1 MKINANSDLP
11 PILYAEA
18 SVHSIGGES
27 IFATTKS
34 ITSQTVEQFYSQDNM
49 IHKSVE
55 KLKANGFQVLHVGQ
69 TSISIAASPKI
80 FENVF
85 HTKIVMK
92 ELEVQGIPGKTST
105 TILDSTNSN
114 IQGLI
119 DTSNSEFADVLEGI
133 AISEKAFLHSPA
145 SAALEETSVNTPGRL
160 APNPPQKDYY
170 HLKPPE
176 DLAKLL
182 LAERA
187 HQKGIT
193 GKGIKVVMVDT
204 GFYRHPFFTKRQY
217 HINPVILG
225 PETTNPIH
233 DERGHGTGEAANVFS
248 LAPDIDFTMVK
259 MNKFN
264 TTGAFELAVAQNPDI
279 ITCSWGLA
287 TPPNQLTAS
296 QLALATAIA
305 NAVHKGITVV
315 FASGNGGEPF
325 PGMHP
330 DVISVGGT
338 FVDRNGSMEATEF
351 VSGYKSTTKPYEN
364 RLVPDICGL
373 SGLPPMAD
381 YIMLP
386 VEPGDWYDEFA
397 SASGQKH
404 PNGDETSPIDGWAA
418 FSGTSAA
425 APQVAGVCALLKQ
438 ANSRLSHFQIRD
450 ILKKTARDVT
460 KGQSQ
465 QKNPAHQGPDIATG
479 FGLVDASR
487 AVDEA
492 INML

>member
-1 MKINANSDLP
+1 MNTNSELP
-11 PILYAEA
+11 PIVYAEA

-27 IFATTKS
+27 IFSKTES
-34 ITSQTVEQFYSQDNM
+34 ITSKTVEQFYSKDNM
-49 IHKSVE
+49 IQKAIE
-55 KLKANGFQVLHVGQ
+55 KLKGNGFQVLNVGQ
-69 TSISIAASPKI
+69 TSISIAASPGT
-80 FENVF
+80 FEKVF
-85 HTKIVMK
+85 DTKIVMK
-92 ELEVQGIPGKTST
+92 EHEVQGIPGKTST
-105 TILDSTNSN
+105 TILDSTNSKM
-114 IQGLI
+114 QGLI
-119 DTSNSEFADVLEGI
+119 DTKNSDLADFLEGI
-133 AISEKAFLHSPA
+133 AISERVFLHSLA
-145 SAALEETSVNTPGRL
+145 SATIEDTSVNTPGRL
-160 APNPPQKDYY
+160 SSNPPKKDYY
-170 HLKPPE
+170 HLEPPQ

-193 GKGIKVVMVDT
+193 GKGIKIVMVDT

-225 PETTNPIH
+225 PEATNPIH

-259 MNKFN
+259 MSKFN

-279 ITCSWGLA
+279 ITCSWGLS
-287 TPPNQLTAS
+287 TPPNKLTAS
-296 QLALATAIA
+296 QAILATVIA
-305 NAVHKGITVV
+305 NAVNKGITVV

-330 DVISVGGT
+330 DVISVGGV
-338 FVDRNGSMEATEF
+338 FVDRNDSMEATQF
-351 VSGYKSTTKPYEN
+351 ASGYKSTIYEN
-364 RLVPDICGL
+364 RQVPDICGL
-373 SGLPPMAD
+373 TGLPPMAA

-386 VEPGDWYDEFA
+386 VEPGDGYDKFA

-425 APQVAGVCALLKQ
+425 APQIAGVCALLKQ

-465 QKNPAHQGPDIATG
+465 QKNPAHQGPDLATG
-479 FGLVDASR
+479 FGLVDASK

-492 INML
+492 KRML